1 MSRGRF
7 QKKARRT
14 GLKVVL
20 AILGIIA
27 VCGLGG
33 VAYANSTLNDML
45 GEVNHVEVA
54 KTVYDKPAQETEV
67 PGQTETIPQTEPA
80 GTEEKQPEVV
90 YSPEDFTNFLVVC
103 KPAWENDVGIVTD
116 TMILCTLNNRSRT
129 VTMTQLLPD
138 AYVQTRDYK
147 GLAATQVPLGTVYG
161 LGSTHGGGKAGAME
175 LMNQTLY
182 DNFGIEIDHNF
193 EFDFELFAKV
203 VSRIDG
209 VNIELSNEEAAYLS
223 EKTGKGIQ
231 AGDQYMNGE
240 LALAYVRMWNEEKT
254 TGISSIGCQRKLVMS
269 VLNKIR
275 NEYVSELESIVK
287 DLMPMVTTSMSQKEL
302 REFLISML
310 PLIRDL
316 SVDKAS
322 ACPANYQAETVLNA
336 KGDEITVLTFDVA
349 EVTKVMRE
357 LTKGEK
363 N

>member
-1 MSRGRF
+1 MSKGRF

-80 GTEEKQPEVV
+80 GAEEKQPEVV

-103 KPAWENDVGIVTD
+103 KPVWENDVGVVTD

-161 LGSTHGGGKAGAME
+161 LGSNYGGKAGSME

-269 VLNKIR
+269 ILNKIKGQ
-275 NEYVSELESIVK
+275 YVGDLGNIAK
-287 DLMPMVTTSMSQKEL
+287 DMMPMVTTSMTNGEMREWLLDMLSLL
-302 REFLISML
+302 RY
-310 PLIRDL
+310 L
-316 SVDKAS
+316 SVEKAD